1 MKQLKETNPALYQIH
16 SFILKAEELGFGSVE
31 IVVKIHDY
39 LAKIIDLKATKP
51 KKKTMQKSFSKRVMV
66 VPEKKEVDKKRAK

>member
-1 MKQLKETNPALYQIH
+1 MMKQLKETNPTLWQIH
-16 SFILKAEELGFGSVE
+16 EFILKAEELGFGSVE
-31 IVVKIHDY
+31 IVVKIHEY

-66 VPEKKEVDKKRAK
+66 GKGGKDEKKV